1 LHHLTGILRELLT
14 ENVPVSDLKRILEEL
29 ANLSDKNL
37 SITDSAEILRPA
49 LSGLLIQQ
57 VAPLNSTLPVIT
69 LDAELEQMLITTY
82 RQQNET
88 DLIIDTGLAQQ
99 ILGEINTVNEKL
111 SSEGRQ
117 PVIVVSPFIRRAF
130 SKLVRQNVED
140 VHVLSFKE
148 LPDSRKIEVVASIG
162 NANQETE

>member
-1 LHHLTGILRELLT
+1 
-14 ENVPVSDLKRILEEL
+14 
-29 ANLSDKNL
+29 
-37 SITDSAEILRPA
+37 
-49 LSGLLIQQ
+49 
-57 VAPLNSTLPVIT
+57 
-69 LDAELEQMLITTY
+69 MLITTY
-82 RQQNET
+82 RQQNES

-99 ILGEINTVNEKL
+99 ILGEINAVNEKL
-111 SSEGRQ
+111 ASEGRQ

-130 SKLVRQNVED
+130 SKLVRQNIED

>member
-1 LHHLTGILRELLT
+1 M
-14 ENVPVSDLKRILEEL
+14 
-29 ANLSDKNL
+29 
-37 SITDSAEILRPA
+37 
-49 LSGLLIQQ
+49 
-57 VAPLNSTLPVIT
+57 IT

-117 PVIVVSPFIRRAF
+117 PVIVSPFIRRAF